1 VDWLTV
7 LGILAFAVGLLLS
20 IALHEIGH
28 LVPAKLFG
36 VKVSQYMVGF
46 GRTVW
51 SRHRGETEYGFKA
64 IPLGGYVRMVGMF
77 PPEPGDDPRHLR
89 RASTG
94 PFQALIE
101 DARRASKEEIKPG
114 DEDRVFY
121 RKAWWKKLIVM
132 LGGPAMNVL
141 IAAVLAGAVLMIY
154 GNPTEPELRPVVSEV
169 SACVIPVADGN
180 RPCTST
186 DPETPAA
193 EAGFRPGD
201 RLLSFDGEPVTSWSA
216 AQDLIRDH
224 QAGAVDVVVERN
236 GKQLTLTPILIT
248 TERRALEAADE
259 DGNRQATDE
268 LVTVGFLGI
277 APTQEFVPEDIGGAV
292 TWLGDFTGQT
302 ATAVVS
308 IPQKMVGV
316 WQAAFGGEER
326 DLTGPI
332 GIVGAGRIGGE
343 IATAE
348 VEMDAR
354 VATFVLLL
362 ASFNMAIA
370 LFNLIPLLPLD
381 GGHAAGAIW
390 EGIKLGY
397 AKVTGGPKPKPVDVA
412 KALPLAYGVAAILIG
427 MSALLLYADI
437 VNPVRLS
444 G

>member
-1 VDWLTV
+1 MDWLTV

-20 IALHEIGH
+20 VALHEIGH

-64 IPLGGYVRMVGMF
+64 VPLGGYVRMVGMF

-180 RPCTST
+180 RPCTPT

-201 RLLSFDGEPVTSWSA
+201 RLVSFDGQPVTSWSA

-236 GKQLTLTPILIT
+236 GQQLTLTPILIT
-248 TERRALEAADE
+248 TERPALEAADE
-259 DGNRQATDE
+259 DGNRQATAE

-354 VATFVLLL
+354 IATFVLLL

-412 KALPLAYGVAAILIG
+412 KALPLAYGVAAVLIG